1 MKKILIALIAAA
13 LLSGC
18 ESKEKDELIEQLR
31 LKFQQDT
38 DLADYKIAP
47 EKMAECVAD
56 QIIKDIPGFPGSPN
70 RKRLITAYTKLVR
83 VNPTEDFRPVLEETQ
98 EVFGSVAEAHE
109 AAGSISLYN
118 FACIGDMINEQPLNE
133 DQGQP

>member
-18 ESKEKDELIEQLR
+18 EGKERDELVEQLR
-31 LKFQQDT
+31 LKFTQDT
-38 DLADYKIAP
+38 DLKDYNIAP
-47 EKMAECVAD
+47 EQMAECVAD
-56 QIIKDIPGFPGSPN
+56 QIIQEIPGFPGSPK
-70 RKRLITAYTKLVR
+70 RKRFITAYTKLVR
-83 VNPTEDFRPVLEETQ
+83 VNPTEDFRPVLEETK
-98 EVFGSVAEAHE
+98 EVFGSVAKAHE

-133 DQGQP
+133 DQDQP